1 MLPAGWDPAVAIRS
15 AIRDRLKQLA
25 GELGVLAELSRIEDD
40 DTGDVVW
47 RLQPAYPD
55 AAPVAWDESRT
66 DDWAAYLTLGRATEV
81 HVLTSPDRSADMAA
95 DTVKAHIAAVISGD
109 FREELWRSRRT
120 GEPVAAV
127 GWIRDRDGVSW
138 RPVGDRSRPLPVVG
152 DVLYDRRVRDY
163 PAYDPPLWDRL
174 LAALHDRGG
183 AYFDADETQ
192 RARGWTQTP
201 EGARVAAE
209 YLDIDPASAREPL
222 LRARIEAAI
231 RT

>member
-1 MLPAGWDPAVAIRS
+1 MNADDPALAIRS
-15 AIRDRLKQLA
+15 AIRDRLRQLA
-25 GELGVLAELSRIEDD
+25 RELGDLAELSKAGDD
-40 DTGDVVW
+40 DAGDVVW

-95 DTVKAHIAAVISGD
+95 DTVAAHIAAVIFGD

-120 GEPVAAV
+120 GEPIAAV

-152 DVLYDRRVRDY
+152 DVLYDHRVRDY
-163 PAYDPPLWDRL
+163 AAYDPPLWERV

-201 EGARVAAE
+201 EGARVATE
-209 YLDIDPASAREPL
+209 YLGIDPASAREPS